1 MTLISPACAP
11 KKRLLHICF
20 AIAALTLFQG
30 QTEGQTDGAIKQ
42 ADRANVATGRE
53 FMVATVDPLATQ
65 AAVDAFER
73 GGNAID
79 AAVAAALMLGVVDG
93 FNSGIGGGC
102 FVLIRKADGE
112 LIAIDARE
120 TAPAAASR
128 DMFVIDGKPQPGL
141 SRTGPLAVG
150 VPGALAGYA
159 EAVSGFGELS
169 LRELIEPAAEV
180 AERGFVID
188 ESYYSRMKSEE
199 KSLSA
204 FPGSRAIF
212 FRKDGSLLLPKDVL
226 KQPDLAKTYRMT
238 AEHGPEYFYQGEFAE
253 TLAKWMTQNGGIITR
268 EDLAGYRTIRRKPLV
283 TNFRDWT
290 VVGFPPPSS
299 GGVHVA
305 QMLNILE
312 AIDIG
317 AEKYRDPALRTH
329 LIAEAMKLAFADRA
343 WWLGDPAFAQVPAG
357 LVDQEYARQLASRI
371 DPQKAATID
380 RHAIPPQADT
390 RFFDKHTTHIAAAD
404 RAGNWVAITTTV
416 NTSFGSC
423 VIVPGT
429 GVVLN
434 NQMDDFSIAPG
445 VPNAFGLVGNEA
457 NSVQP
462 GKRPLSSMSPT
473 IVLLDGQP
481 VLTVGAA
488 GGPRIITQVLLT
500 ALRHLEF
507 GEDLADALGNPRLH
521 HQWSP
526 DKLYLENG
534 FDPSVAKELERL
546 GHSLEWTDLAGT
558 AQAIAFDHETGRF
571 TGVHDPRVNGQAAG
585 K

>member
-1 MTLISPACAP
+1 
-11 KKRLLHICF
+11 
-20 AIAALTLFQG
+20 
-30 QTEGQTDGAIKQ
+30 
-42 ADRANVATGRE
+42 
-53 FMVATVDPLATQ
+53 MVATVDPLATQ

-79 AAVAAALMLGVVDG
+79 AAVAAALTLGVVDG

-112 LIAIDARE
+112 LVAIDARE
-120 TAPAAASR
+120 TAPAAAHR
-128 DMFVIDGKPQPGL
+128 DMFVIDGKPAPEL
-141 SRTGPLAVG
+141 SQVGPLAAA

-159 EAVSGFGELS
+159 EAVATCGKLT
-169 LRELIEPAAEV
+169 LADLILPAADI
-180 AERGFVID
+180 AEWGFVID
-188 ESYYSRMKSEE
+188 ESYYSKMKPEE
-199 KSLSA
+199 KSLAA
-204 FPGSRAIF
+204 FPGSREVF
-212 FRKDGSLLLPKDVL
+212 FRKDGSLLSPNDVL
-226 KQPDLAKTYRMT
+226 KQPDLAKCYRMIG
-238 AEHGPEYFYQGEFAE
+238 EHGPDYFYKGEFAE
-253 TLAKWMTQNGGIITR
+253 TVAKWMTKNGGIITR
-268 EDLAGYRTIRRKPLV
+268 EDLAAYRTIRRKPLV
-283 TNFRDWT
+283 TRYRHWS

-305 QMLNILE
+305 QMLNMLE

-317 AEKYRDPALRTH
+317 NEKYRDPTLQTH

-343 WWLGDPAFAQVPAG
+343 WWLGDPAFAEVPAG
-357 LVDQEYARQLASRI
+357 LVDKDYAVELAARI
-371 DPQKAATID
+371 DPHKATQID

-445 VPNAFGLVGNEA
+445 VPNTYGLVGNEA

-481 VLTVGAA
+481 VLTVGAG

-500 ALRHLEF
+500 LLRYLEF
-507 GEDLADALGNPRLH
+507 GEDLADAIGNPRFR

-546 GHSLEWTDLAGT
+546 GHSLEWTDLAGI
-558 AQAIAFDHETGRF
+558 AQAIALDPATGLF

>member
-1 MTLISPACAP
+1 
-11 KKRLLHICF
+11 
-20 AIAALTLFQG
+20 
-30 QTEGQTDGAIKQ
+30 
-42 ADRANVATGRE
+42 
-53 FMVATVDPLATQ
+53 MVATVDPLATQ
-65 AAVDAFER
+65 AAVDALER

-79 AAVAAALMLGVVDG
+79 AAVAAALTLGVVDG

-128 DMFVIDGKPQPGL
+128 DMFVIDGQPQPAL
-141 SRTGPLAVG
+141 SRTGPLAVA
-150 VPGALAGYA
+150 VPGAMAGYA
-159 EAVSGFGELS
+159 EAVALHGKLS
-169 LRELIEPAAEV
+169 LAELLFPAADI
-180 AERGFVID
+180 AERGFDID
-188 ESYYSRMKSEE
+188 EGYHARMKSEE
-199 KSLSA
+199 RSLSA
-204 FPGSRAIF
+204 FAGSREVF
-212 FRKDGSLLLPKDVL
+212 FNSDGKLLATNDVL
-226 KQPDLAKTYRMT
+226 KQPDLANTYRMI
-238 AEHGPEYFYQGEFAE
+238 ARQGVDYFYRGEFASLLSE
-253 TLAKWMTQNGGIITR
+253 WMKQNGGVLTQ
-268 EDLAGYRTIRRKPLV
+268 EDMASYRTIRRKPLV
-283 TNFRDWT
+283 TSFRHWSI
-290 VVGFPPPSS
+290 VGFPPPSS

-305 QMLNILE
+305 QMLNMLE

-317 AEKYRDPALRTH
+317 HEKYRDRAVQTH

-343 WWLGDPAFAQVPAG
+343 WWLGDPAFAPVPAG
-357 LVDQEYARQLASRI
+357 LVDQDYAGDLAARI
-371 DPQKAATID
+371 DPQKASAIEG
-380 RHAIPPQADT
+380 HAIPPQADT

-404 RAGNWVAITTTV
+404 REGNWVAITTTV

-445 VPNAFGLVGNEA
+445 VPNAFGLVGNDA

-473 IVLLDGQP
+473 IVLRDGEP

-488 GGPRIITQVLLT
+488 GGPRIITQALLT
-500 ALRHLEF
+500 TLRYLEF
-507 GEDLADALGNPRLH
+507 GDNLPDALGQPRFH

-534 FDPSVAKELERL
+534 FDQAAAKELERL
-546 GHSLEWTDLAGT
+546 GHRIEWTDTAGV
-558 AQAIAFDHETGRF
+558 AQAIALDPETGLF
-571 TGVHDPRVNGQAAG
+571 IGVHDPRVNGRAAG